1 MTARCI
7 TPLILSDSIALSSIR
22 LVPATHARD
31 FLPWSIT
38 IGLTETLVSAKLSL
52 REIPVRVMSR
62 FLKVMQILILLLLPV
77 LAAGTS
83 FEVCKGREV
92 ALFHDDQQH
101 MTCCGHHEGQV
112 IPGADSCHCSH
123 HHHHEQIRLLMD
135 IGERPVRLYVAAV
148 SAIQPTAP
156 LCLPPVELRKFC
168 VMAATPPGRKLS
180 PTGCHLLP
188 LIC

>member
-22 LVPATHARD
+22 HVPATHARD
-31 FLPWSIT
+31 FLPRSIT
-38 IGLTETLVSAKLSL
+38 IGLTEALLSARLAL
-52 REIPVRVMSR
+52 REVAVRVMSR

-83 FEVCKGREV
+83 FEVCNGREEF
-92 ALFHDDQQH
+92 LCHGGQQH

-112 IPGADSCHCSH
+112 ILWEESCHCSH

-135 IGERPVRLYVAAV
+135 IGERPVRLYLAVVA
-148 SAIQPTAP
+148 AIQPTAP
-156 LCLPPVELRKFC
+156 LCQPPVERREPC
-168 VMAATPPGRKLS
+168 VMVWAPHGRKLS
-180 PTGCHLLP
+180 PSGCHLLP